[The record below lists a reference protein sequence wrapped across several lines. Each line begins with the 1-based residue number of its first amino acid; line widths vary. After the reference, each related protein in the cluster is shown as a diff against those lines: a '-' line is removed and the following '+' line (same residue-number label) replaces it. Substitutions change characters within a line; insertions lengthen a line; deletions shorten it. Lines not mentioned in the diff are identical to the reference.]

1 MYLELGSQR
10 GWAGG
15 FKTLTRDRRI
25 LAGEF
30 LRMRWLRRCAGFLLG
45 IMHAGYCARMPT
57 KRCSK
62 VCAESHGTPDGRKCG
77 LGAPQ
82 GLPKTVKLSLR
93 DAKCG
98 QDASKSVFV
107 GEMLETHAIFVAN
120 LEAPKT
126 ILEALGTLLGASW
139 RDLGRLLGG
148 FWRHMRAGCLGD
160 IL

>member
-1 MYLELGSQR
+1 M
-10 GWAGG
+10 
-15 FKTLTRDRRI
+15 KTLTRDRRT
-25 LAGEF
+25 LVGEF
-30 LRMRWLRRCAGFLLG
+30 LRRRWLRRCAGFLLG
-45 IMHAGYCARMPT
+45 IMHAGYCARMPA

-62 VCAESHGTPDGRKCG
+62 VCAESHAGTPDGRKCG

-82 GLPKTVKLSLR
+82 GLPKTAKLSQR

-98 QDASKSVFV
+98 QDASKSVFFENF
-107 GEMLETHAIFVAN
+107 GALAICFAT

-148 FWRHMRAGCLGD
+148 FWRHMRAIWELSWS
-160 IL
+160 LESVFQATR